1 MLDKDIDSN
10 IEVEENESAIDLD
23 VANSDD
29 RADTSNAVHE
39 SLINITNRGERV
51 MKALRALTIN
61 FFDDKFFF
69 VNFFDRLRFLV
80 EVSI

>member
-1 MLDKDIDSN
+1 MLDKDIDSD

-29 RADTSNAVHE
+29 RADTSNAVPE
-39 SLINITNRGERV
+39 SLINIMDRGERV
-51 MKALRALTIN
+51 MKALRALKIN

-69 VNFFDRLRFLV
+69 GNRVN
-80 EVSI
+80 